1 MIDENAIISRRQWQN
16 RFRSIRP
23 PYRPPSVYS
32 VVCPAND
39 GKFYVKATG
48 GSIICGYI
56 AELGLYGCDDRYHT
70 NKEYVRPRTHRQ
82 ARVIANMKNA
92 ECHELLIPT
101 ITERPVND

>member
-16 RFRSIRP
+16 RFRSIR
-23 PYRPPSVYS
+23 RPNFEPITYS

-48 GSIICGYI
+48 RMWGYL
-56 AELGLYGCDDRYHT
+56 EKLGEQSCYDRYHT